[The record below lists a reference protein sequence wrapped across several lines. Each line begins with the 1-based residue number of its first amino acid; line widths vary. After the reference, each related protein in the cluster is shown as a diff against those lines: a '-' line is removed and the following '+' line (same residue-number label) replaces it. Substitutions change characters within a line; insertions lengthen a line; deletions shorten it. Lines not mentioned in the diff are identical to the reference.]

1 VDEVVGIE
9 SDDGGMRAR
18 RMHDDRTRVAAGNTG
33 DIVADEP
40 AGARD

>member
-1 VDEVVGIE
+1 
-9 SDDGGMRAR
+9 
-18 RMHDDRTRVAAGNTG
+18 MHDDRTRVAAGDTG

>member
-1 VDEVVGIE
+1 
-9 SDDGGMRAR
+9 
-18 RMHDDRTRVAAGNTG
+18 MHDDQGRAAAGNTG